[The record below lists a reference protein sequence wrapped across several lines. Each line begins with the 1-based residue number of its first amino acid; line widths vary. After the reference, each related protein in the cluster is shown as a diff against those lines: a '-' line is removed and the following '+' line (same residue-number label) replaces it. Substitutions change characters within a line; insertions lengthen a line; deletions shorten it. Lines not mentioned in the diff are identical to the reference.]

1 MFWIK
6 VFAMGFDQTYAV
18 KNGHI
23 PVSAF
28 TMEHT
33 KAERLDGTT
42 VRLVKDPSL
51 DTYRV
56 ITFS

>member
-1 MFWIK
+1 MLYIK
-6 VFAMGFDQTYAV
+6 VFAHGTDQTYCA
-18 KNGHI
+18 KDGLI

-28 TMEHT
+28 TVNHT
-33 KAERLDGTT
+33 HAERLDGTT

-51 DTYRV
+51 QSYRV